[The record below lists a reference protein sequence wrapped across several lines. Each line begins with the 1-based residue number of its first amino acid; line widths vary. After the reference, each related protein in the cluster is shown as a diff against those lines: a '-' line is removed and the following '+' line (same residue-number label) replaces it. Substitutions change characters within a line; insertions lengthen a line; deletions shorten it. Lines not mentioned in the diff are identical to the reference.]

1 MGSVFEKYGWMIYL
15 ALGILWLVVGLAQ
28 TFYPYELLRDDTQRV
43 LGMSWTEFEDSD
55 PEGAELVRYQYGGLG
70 LLKTSWSFFVI
81 VIALMGLRTGEP
93 WAWYTLW
100 SVPILLVANALFNV
114 WFFGDV
120 SEMLQWIP
128 ITTLSVLGLIV
139 PYRNFFPKESQ

>member
-1 MGSVFEKYGWMIYL
+1 MGRFFETYGWLIYL
-15 ALGILWLVVGLAQ
+15 ALGILWAVVGLTQ
-28 TFYPYELLRDDTQRV
+28 TFYPYELLKDDTQRV

-55 PEGAELVRYQYGGLG
+55 PEAAELVRYQYGGMG

-81 VIALMGLRTGEP
+81 VIAIIGLRTGGL

-100 SVPILLVANALFNV
+100 SVPILLVTNALYNA

-120 SEMLQWIP
+120 SEMLPWIP
-128 ITTLSVLGLIV
+128 ITTVSVLGLIL
-139 PYRNFFPKESQ
+139 PYRKFFPKEPQ